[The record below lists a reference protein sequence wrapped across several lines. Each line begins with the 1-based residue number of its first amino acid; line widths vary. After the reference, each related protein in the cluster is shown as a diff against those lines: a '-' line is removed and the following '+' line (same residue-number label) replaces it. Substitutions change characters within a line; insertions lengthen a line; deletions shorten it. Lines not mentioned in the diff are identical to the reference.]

1 MRHMIPSERSC
12 ICVQIQSNPHLLSTF
27 EAPEGP
33 AADPSIQN
41 GSSRLLMSLH
51 FLPRSVPN
59 RHPQGALRTKRFFR
73 TSVPTAMLAF
83 ADDAAL
89 ARLVIAAG
97 ATPCT
102 STASKL
108 SDRAVEGM
116 PVRPRTVSGRL
127 ISLGHRPST
136 AGTTPC
142 PSPAAIA
149 TAPTPI
155 AAARSSCEQRAHGAA
170 IAHGRQLRRAYDE
183 IIEKDQIH
191 SIRDSDDDFERID
204 LHAESE
210 NPLFFYKRA
219 HTLWRLLDA
228 KRAFQESEC
237 CSAKYGNALDQ
248 LLKHPRGER
257 ALSIALQ
264 EIRKAGLSSQV
275 ADLSVCGAVAPY
287 NVLLGGK
294 LVALLMASAETLSLY
309 RDRYSGK
316 PSIISSKMVTSC

>member
-1 MRHMIPSERSC
+1 
-12 ICVQIQSNPHLLSTF
+12 
-27 EAPEGP
+27 
-33 AADPSIQN
+33 
-41 GSSRLLMSLH
+41 
-51 FLPRSVPN
+51 
-59 RHPQGALRTKRFFR
+59 
-73 TSVPTAMLAF
+73 MLALS
-83 ADDAAL
+83 DQGL
-89 ARLVIAAG
+89 AYLVLAAG
-97 ATPCT
+97 RVSPRKRSRWLRELAVKLDPPTIATPT
-102 STASKL
+102 VVSPAHVRTLAARRKATERARRKNGLHVYRLEL
-108 SDRAVEGM
+108 SDHAVEGM